1 MPNAC
6 FYMIS
11 GIILAAGAAERM
23 GQQKLLL
30 DLRGKPI
37 LQWVLEAAL
46 SSELDEVVCVVRE
59 AIEIQ
64 KGISL
69 KDDKLR
75 WVTNEKASE
84 GQNTSV
90 IAGLKAISPQSEAAL
105 FLVGDQPLLKRDL
118 IDGLI
123 DLFRKTAALIVA
135 PTFQGQTRNPV
146 LFRKDLFPEFL
157 ELTGDRGGRGL
168 IEKYKEKTALLEWK
182 DGAPFLDVDT
192 REDYEALKRRN

>member
-1 MPNAC
+1 
-6 FYMIS
+6 MIS

-30 DLRGKPI
+30 NLNGKPI

-59 AIEIQ
+59 LEEIQ
-64 KGISL
+64 QGISL
-69 KDDKLR
+69 KHEKLG
-75 WVTNEKASE
+75 WAVNERAAE
-84 GQNTSV
+84 GQSTSV
-90 IAGLKAISPQSEAAL
+90 IAGLKAINPQSEAAL
-105 FLVGDQPLLKRDL
+105 FLVGDQPLVKRDL

-123 DLFRKTAALIVA
+123 NLFRKTAALIVA

-157 ELTGDRGGRGL
+157 KLTGDRGGRKL
-168 IEKYKEKTALLEWK
+168 IEKYKDKAVFLQWK
-182 DGAPFLDVDT
+182 EEAPFLDVD
-192 REDYEALKRRN
+192 RWEDYERLKRSH

>member
-1 MPNAC
+1 
-6 FYMIS
+6 MIS

-23 GQQKLLL
+23 GRQKLLL
-30 DLRGKPI
+30 NLNGKPV

-59 AIEIQ
+59 ANEIQ

-90 IAGLKAISPQSEAAL
+90 IAGLKAINPQSDAAL
-105 FLVGDQPLLKRDL
+105 FLVGDQPLVKRDL
-118 IDGLI
+118 IDDLI

-146 LFRKDLFPEFL
+146 LFRRKLFPEML
-157 ELTGDRGGRGL
+157 KLTGDRGARGL
-168 IEKYKEKTALLEWK
+168 IQQHKENAVFLEWNEES
-182 DGAPFLDVDT
+182 PFVDLDT
-192 REDYEALKRRN
+192 REDYEILNRQN

>member
-1 MPNAC
+1 
-6 FYMIS
+6 MIS

-23 GQQKLLL
+23 GRQKLLL

-59 AIEIQ
+59 ANDIE

>member
-1 MPNAC
+1 
-6 FYMIS
+6 MIS
-11 GIILAAGAAERM
+11 GIILAAGAAQRM
-23 GQQKLLL
+23 GRQKLLL
-30 DLRGKPI
+30 DLKGKPI

-59 AIEIQ
+59 ANDIE

-90 IAGLKAISPQSEAAL
+90 IAGLKAINPQSEAAL
-105 FLVGDQPLLKRDL
+105 FLVGDQPLVKRYL

-146 LFRKDLFPEFL
+146 LFRRKLFPEML
-157 ELTGDRGGRGL
+157 KLTGDRGARGL
-168 IEKYKEKTALLEWK
+168 IQQHKENAVFLEWNEES
-182 DGAPFLDVDT
+182 PFVDLDT
-192 REDYEALKRRN
+192 REDYEILNRQN

>member
-1 MPNAC
+1 
-6 FYMIS
+6 
-11 GIILAAGAAERM
+11 M

-30 DLRGKPI
+30 NLNGKPI

-59 AIEIQ
+59 ANEIQ

-90 IAGLKAISPQSEAAL
+90 IAGLKAINPQSEAAL
-105 FLVGDQPLLKRDL
+105 FLVGDQPLVKRDL
-118 IDGLI
+118 IDGLM

-146 LFRKDLFPEFL
+146 LFHKDLFPEFL
-157 ELTGDRGGRGL
+157 KLTGDRGGRGL
-168 IEKYKEKTALLEWK
+168 IEKYKDKTILLQWK
-182 DGAPFLDVDT
+182 EEAPFLDVD
-192 REDYEALKRRN
+192 RWEDYERLKRSH

>member
-1 MPNAC
+1 
-6 FYMIS
+6 MIS
-11 GIILAAGAAERM
+11 GIILAAGAAQRM
-23 GQQKLLL
+23 GRQKLLL
-30 DLRGKPI
+30 DLEGKPV

-59 AIEIQ
+59 ANEIQ

-90 IAGLKAISPQSEAAL
+90 IAGLKAINPQSEAAL
-105 FLVGDQPLLKRDL
+105 FLVGDQPLVKRDL

-123 DLFRKTAALIVA
+123 DLFRKTTALIVA
-135 PTFQGQTRNPV
+135 PTFQGQSRNPV
-146 LFRKDLFPEFL
+146 LFHRKLFPEIL
-157 ELTGDRGGRGL
+157 ELKGDRGARGL
-168 IEKYKEKTALLEWK
+168 IEKYKGEAALLEWK
-182 DGAPFLDVDT
+182 EETPFVDVDT
-192 REDYEALKRRN
+192 WQDYGKLKKQ

>member
-1 MPNAC
+1 
-6 FYMIS
+6 MIS

-23 GQQKLLL
+23 GRQKLLL
-30 DLRGKPI
+30 NLNGKPV

-59 AIEIQ
+59 ANEIQ

-90 IAGLKAISPQSEAAL
+90 IAGLKAINPQSEAAL
-105 FLVGDQPLLKRDL
+105 FLVGDQPLVKRDL
-118 IDGLI
+118 INGLI

-146 LFRKDLFPEFL
+146 LFRRDLFPEL
-157 ELTGDRGGRGL
+157 LKLTGDRGGRRL
-168 IEKYKEKTALLEWK
+168 IEKYKDKTVFLEWK
-182 DGAPFLDVDT
+182 EEAPFLDVD
-192 REDYEALKRRN
+192 RWEDYEKLKKR

>member
-1 MPNAC
+1 
-6 FYMIS
+6 MIS

-23 GQQKLLL
+23 GRQKLLL
-30 DLRGKPI
+30 NLNGKPI

-59 AIEIQ
+59 LEEIQ
-64 KGISL
+64 QGISL
-69 KDDKLR
+69 KHEKLG
-75 WVTNEKASE
+75 WAINERAAE
-84 GQNTSV
+84 GQSTSV
-90 IAGLKAISPQSEAAL
+90 IAGLKAINPQSEAAL
-105 FLVGDQPLLKRDL
+105 FLVGDQPLVKRDL

-157 ELTGDRGGRGL
+157 KLTGDRGGRKL
-168 IEKYKEKTALLEWK
+168 IEKYKDKAVFLQWK
-182 DGAPFLDVDT
+182 EEAPFLDVD
-192 REDYEALKRRN
+192 RWEDYERLKRSH

>member
-11 GIILAAGAAERM
+11 GIILAACAAERM
-23 GQQKLLL
+23 GRQKLLL

-59 AIEIQ
+59 ANDIE

-90 IAGLKAISPQSEAAL
+90 IAGLKAINPQSEAAL

-146 LFRKDLFPEFL
+146 LFRRKLFPEML
-157 ELTGDRGGRGL
+157 KLTGDRGARGL
-168 IEKYKEKTALLEWK
+168 IQQHKENAVFLEWK
-182 DGAPFLDVDT
+182 EESPFVDLDT
-192 REDYEALKRRN
+192 RETYAIHI

>member
-1 MPNAC
+1 
-6 FYMIS
+6 MIS

-30 DLRGKPI
+30 NLNGKPI

-59 AIEIQ
+59 LEEIQ
-64 KGISL
+64 QGISL
-69 KDDKLR
+69 KHEKLG
-75 WVTNEKASE
+75 WAINERAAE
-84 GQNTSV
+84 GQSTSV
-90 IAGLKAISPQSEAAL
+90 IAGLKAINPQSEAAL
-105 FLVGDQPLLKRDL
+105 FLVGDQPLVKRDL
-118 IDGLI
+118 INGLI

-157 ELTGDRGGRGL
+157 KLTGDRGGRRL
-168 IEKYKEKTALLEWK
+168 IETYRDKIALLDWK
-182 DGAPFLDVDT
+182 DEAPFLDVD
-192 REDYEALKRRN
+192 RWEDYERLKRSH

>member
-1 MPNAC
+1 
-6 FYMIS
+6 MIA
-11 GIILAAGAAERM
+11 GVVLAAGEAQRM
-23 GQQKLLL
+23 GRQKLLL

-59 AIEIQ
+59 ANEIQ

-146 LFRKDLFPEFL
+146 LFRKELFPEFL

>member
-1 MPNAC
+1 
-6 FYMIS
+6 MIS

-23 GQQKLLL
+23 GRQKLLL
-30 DLRGKPI
+30 DLKGKPI

-59 AIEIQ
+59 ANEIQ

-90 IAGLKAISPQSEAAL
+90 IAGLKAINPQSEAAL
-105 FLVGDQPLLKRDL
+105 FLVGDQPLVKRDL

-123 DLFRKTAALIVA
+123 DLFRKTTALIVA

-157 ELTGDRGGRGL
+157 KLTGDRGGRGL
-168 IEKYKEKTALLEWK
+168 IEKYKDKTVFLEWK
-182 DGAPFLDVDT
+182 EEAPFLDVD
-192 REDYEALKRRN
+192 RWEDYERLKRSH